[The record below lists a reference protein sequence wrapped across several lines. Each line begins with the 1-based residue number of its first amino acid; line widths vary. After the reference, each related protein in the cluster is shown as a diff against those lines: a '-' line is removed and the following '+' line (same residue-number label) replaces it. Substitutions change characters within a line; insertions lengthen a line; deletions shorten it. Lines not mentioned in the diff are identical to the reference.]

1 MTTPMRSLL
10 VDDEP
15 SARLRLRRLLST
27 HTHVEISGEAAD
39 GVEAVNEIE
48 RLRPDLVFLDIQMPG
63 LDGFDALRAL
73 PVRSTIPLIIFI
85 TGFHEHAIKAFE
97 ANAVAYLL
105 KPLEAERLHAM
116 VERAWRI
123 HGFVEER
130 DLDAKNVKAALSS
143 ANRGLEHIVARKLDR
158 LLLLDPTQVMFFYM
172 ENGVVRAR
180 TATESFWVN
189 YQLGELE
196 VALDTAN
203 FFRAHRSTLVNL
215 KAVREIRPDGR
226 SGFVLLMADSA
237 QTPIDVSERQAR
249 LLRARIP
256 GL

>member
-1 MTTPMRSLL
+1 MKPMRSLL

-27 HTHVEISGEAAD
+27 HVHVEISGEATD

-48 RLRPDLVFLDIQMPG
+48 RVRPDLVFLDVQMPG
-63 LDGFDALRAL
+63 LNGFDVLRAL
-73 PVRSTIPLIIFI
+73 PARSSLPLIIFV
-85 TGFHEHAIKAFE
+85 TGFHQYAIQAFE

-105 KPLEAERLHAM
+105 KPLEPERLQAM
-116 VERAWRI
+116 VERAWRL
-123 HGFVEER
+123 HSFVEER
-130 DLDAKNVKAALSS
+130 EADDKNVKAAVSNVS
-143 ANRGLEHIVARKLDR
+143 PRLEHIVARKLDR
-158 LLLLDPTQVMFFYM
+158 LLLLDPSEVMFFYM
-172 ENGVVRAR
+172 ENGMVRVR

-196 VALDTAN
+196 TALSAAN

-226 SGFVLLMADSA
+226 SGFVLIMADSA
-237 QTPIDVSERQAR
+237 QTHIDVSDRQAR
-249 LLRARIP
+249 LLRERIP

>member
-1 MTTPMRSLL
+1 MTKRMRSLL

-27 HTHVEISGEAAD
+27 HTHVEICGEAAD
-39 GVEAVNEIE
+39 GVEAVKEIE
-48 RLRPDLVFLDIQMPG
+48 RLFPDLVFLDVQMPG
-63 LDGFDALRAL
+63 LDGFDVLRGL
-73 PVRSTIPLIIFI
+73 PAGSTIPLIIFI
-85 TGFHEHAIKAFE
+85 TGFHEYAIKAFE

-105 KPLEAERLHAM
+105 KPVEEERLLAM

-123 HGFVEER
+123 HSFVEER
-130 DLDAKNVKAALSS
+130 ELDDKKLKAALSNAS
-143 ANRGLEHIVARKLDR
+143 QQLEHIVVRKLDR
-158 LLLLDPTQVMFFYM
+158 LLLLEPREVMFFYM
-172 ENGVVRAR
+172 DNGMVRAR

-196 VALDTAN
+196 TALTAAH

-215 KAVREIRPDGR
+215 KAVREIRSNER
-226 SGFVLLMADSA
+226 SGFMLVMADST
-237 QTPIDVSERQAR
+237 QTQIDVSDRQAR

>member
-1 MTTPMRSLL
+1 MTKHMRSLL

-39 GVEAVNEIE
+39 GVDAVKEIE
-48 RLRPDLVFLDIQMPG
+48 RLQPDLVFLDVQMPG
-63 LDGFDALRAL
+63 LDGFDVLRAL
-73 PVRSTIPLIIFI
+73 PAQSTIPLIIFV
-85 TGFHEHAIKAFE
+85 TGFHEYAIKAFE

-105 KPLEAERLHAM
+105 KPVEAERLHAM

-123 HGFVEER
+123 HSFVEER
-130 DLDAKNVKAALSS
+130 DLDDQKVKAALSS
-143 ANRGLEHIVARKLDR
+143 ASQQLEHIVVRKLDR
-158 LLLLDPTQVMFFYM
+158 LLLLDPREVMFFCM
-172 ENGVVRAR
+172 DNGVVRAR
-180 TATESFWVN
+180 TAAESFWVN

-196 VALDTAN
+196 TALAATN
-203 FFRAHRSTLVNL
+203 FFRAHRSALVNL
-215 KAVREIRPDGR
+215 KAVREIRPNGR
-226 SGFVLLMADSA
+226 SGFVLVMADSA
-237 QTPIDVSERQAR
+237 QTQIDVSDRQAR

>member
-1 MTTPMRSLL
+1 MTQRMRSLL

-15 SARLRLRRLLST
+15 SARARLRRLLAP
-27 HTHVEISGEAAD
+27 HPHIEISGEATD
-39 GVEAVNEIE
+39 GVEAVKEIE
-48 RLRPDLVFLDIQMPG
+48 QLQPDLVFLDVQMPG
-63 LDGFDALRAL
+63 LNGFDVLRTL
-73 PVRSTIPLIIFI
+73 PEKAAMPLIVFV
-85 TGFHEHAIKAFE
+85 TGFHQYAIKAFE

-105 KPLEAERLHAM
+105 KPVEAERLSA
-116 VERAWRI
+116 VIERAWRI
-123 HGFVEER
+123 FSFVEER
-130 DLDAKNVKAALSS
+130 DTDAKNVRAALSD
-143 ANRGLEHIVARKLDR
+143 ATQQLDHIVARKLDR
-158 LLLLDPTQVMFFYM
+158 FLLLDPSEVMFFYM

-180 TATESFWVN
+180 TASESFWAN

-196 VALDTAN
+196 TALAERR

-226 SGFVLLMADSA
+226 SGFVLVMADAA
-237 QTPIDVSERQAR
+237 QTQIDVSDRQAR

>member
-1 MTTPMRSLL
+1 MTMPMRSLL

-27 HTHVEISGEAAD
+27 HTHVQISGEAAD

-48 RLRPDLVFLDIQMPG
+48 RLQPDLVFLDVQMPG
-63 LDGFDALRAL
+63 MDGFDVLRAL
-73 PVRSTIPLIIFI
+73 PAGSAVPLTIFV
-85 TGFHEHAIKAFE
+85 TGFHEYAIQAFE

-105 KPLEAERLHAM
+105 KPLEPERLHAM

-123 HGFVEER
+123 HSFVDER
-130 DLDAKNVKAALSS
+130 NLDDKNVKAALSDVS
-143 ANRGLEHIVARKLDR
+143 QRLVHIVARKLDR
-158 LLLLDPTQVMFFYM
+158 LLLLDPPEVMFFYM
-172 ENGVVRAR
+172 ENGMVRAR
-180 TATESFWVN
+180 TAAESFWVN

-196 VALDTAN
+196 AALAAAN

-215 KAVREIRPDGR
+215 KAVREIRPNGR
-226 SGFVLLMADSA
+226 SGFVLIMADSA
-237 QTPIDVSERQAR
+237 QTQINVSDRQAR
-249 LLRARIP
+249 LLRARVP

>member
-1 MTTPMRSLL
+1 MTKRMRSLL

-39 GVEAVNEIE
+39 GVEAVKEIE
-48 RLRPDLVFLDIQMPG
+48 RLRPDLVLLDVQMPG
-63 LDGFDALRAL
+63 LDGFDVLRAL
-73 PVRSTIPLIIFI
+73 SAQSAIPLIIFV
-85 TGFHEHAIKAFE
+85 TGFHEYAIKAFE

-105 KPLEAERLHAM
+105 KPVEAERLHAM
-116 VERAWRI
+116 VERAWQL
-123 HGFVEER
+123 HSFVEER
-130 DLDAKNVKAALSS
+130 DLDDKKVKAALSS
-143 ANRGLEHIVARKLDR
+143 ASRPLEHIVARKLDR
-158 LLLLDPTQVMFFYM
+158 LLLLDPREVMFFYM
-172 ENGVVRAR
+172 DNGVVRAR
-180 TATESFWVN
+180 TAAESFWLN

-196 VALDTAN
+196 AGLPATN

-215 KAVREIRPDGR
+215 KAVREIRPNER
-226 SGFVLLMADSA
+226 SGFVLVMADSA
-237 QTPIDVSERQAR
+237 QTQIEVSDRQAR

>member
-1 MTTPMRSLL
+1 MTKPMRSLL

-15 SARLRLRRLLST
+15 SARLRLRRLLSIYP
-27 HTHVEISGEAAD
+27 HVEISGEATD

-48 RLRPDLVFLDIQMPG
+48 HVQPDLVFLDVQMPG
-63 LDGFDALRAL
+63 LNGFDVLRAL
-73 PVRSTIPLIIFI
+73 PARSRMPLIIFV
-85 TGFHEHAIKAFE
+85 TGFHQYAIQAFE

-105 KPLEAERLHAM
+105 KPLESDRLQAM

-123 HGFVEER
+123 HTFVAER
-130 DLDAKNVKAALSS
+130 SVDDRNVKAALSNVS
-143 ANRGLEHIVARKLDR
+143 QRLEHIVARKLDR
-158 LLLLDPTQVMFFYM
+158 FLLLDPSEILFFYM
-172 ENGVVRAR
+172 ENGMVRAR
-180 TATESFWVN
+180 TATDSLWVN

-196 VALDTAN
+196 TALTAAN

-226 SGFVLLMADSA
+226 SGFALVMADSA
-237 QTPIDVSERQAR
+237 QTQIDVSDRQAR
-249 LLRARIP
+249 LLRARVP